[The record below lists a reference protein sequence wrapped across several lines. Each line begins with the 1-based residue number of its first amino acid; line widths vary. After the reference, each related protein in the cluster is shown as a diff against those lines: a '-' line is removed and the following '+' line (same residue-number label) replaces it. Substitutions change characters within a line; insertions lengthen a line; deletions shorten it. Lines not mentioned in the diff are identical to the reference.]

1 MFINL
6 VENTIKTMVI
16 QIKLFFMN
24 INDFIGKIISLFI
37 VIYYTL
43 ILLVRSWKLMF
54 GVLVLGWLLS
64 IVMPL
69 SVAMLSTLIMLI
81 VMIILRSIVLP
92 IPFGIGIIIALILTA
107 FIIILGGGF
116 LVFLI
121 VWGISLV
128 IYGKFGDFVNA
139 IS

>member
-1 MFINL
+1 
-6 VENTIKTMVI
+6 
-16 QIKLFFMN
+16 MN
-24 INDFIGKIISLFI
+24 INDFIGKIISLFV

-43 ILLVRSWKLMF
+43 MLLVRSWKLMF

-69 SVAMLSTLIMLI
+69 SVLMLI
-81 VMIILRSIVLP
+81 TLLMLIIMIILRSLVQAIPLIGLLIAIVM
-92 IPFGIGIIIALILTA
+92 TA
-107 FIIILGGGF
+107 FIILLGGGF

-121 VWGISLV
+121 VWGISLF
-128 IYGKFGDFVNA
+128 IYGKLSEFIKD